1 MVVGLAMSIK
11 SKLDQPGSFTE
22 TFVHKSAS
30 CGVVSLN
37 DASIKQSQPLNV
49 SHMERLSMVR
59 RIDHR
64 GKQKDKKKRG
74 VEETEKYPTSCEFLT
89 LI

>member
-49 SHMERLSMVR
+49 SCHMERLSMVR
-59 RIDHR
+59 RTDHR
-64 GKQKDKKKRG
+64 GKQKDGKK
-74 VEETEKYPTSCEFLT
+74 TEKYPTSCEFLT